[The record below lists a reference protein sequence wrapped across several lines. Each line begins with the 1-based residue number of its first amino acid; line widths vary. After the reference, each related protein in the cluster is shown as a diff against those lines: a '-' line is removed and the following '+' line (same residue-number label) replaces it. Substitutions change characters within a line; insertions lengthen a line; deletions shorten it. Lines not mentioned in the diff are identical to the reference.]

1 MTATVK
7 GKTFPV
13 DWMWMMERQGE
24 LVFQY
29 SDNRHFSDI
38 VADWSG
44 AEVIERK
51 SENEGDKTYEGFTA
65 ISRIIRLPDGKIE
78 IALVKGD

>member
-1 MTATVK
+1 MTAIAK

-13 DWMWMMERQGE
+13 DWMWLVERTGE
-24 LVFQY
+24 LMFCY

-51 SENEGDKTYEGFTA
+51 SENEGDITYNGYDT
-65 ISRIIRLPDGKIE
+65 ISRIIRLPDGKVE
-78 IALVKGD
+78 IALVKGE